1 MFSEKIKQEG
11 IFRSMPIIPELLELL
26 FILHFYCFSQ
36 IIPNLTQ
43 NFYLSIKN
51 NGKLTVTVQI
61 NPVLLNILRN
71 D

>member
-1 MFSEKIKQEG
+1 
-11 IFRSMPIIPELLELL
+11 MPIIPELLELL

-43 NFYLSIKN
+43 NFYQSIKN

-61 NPVLLNILRN
+61 NPVLLNIL
-71 D
+71 